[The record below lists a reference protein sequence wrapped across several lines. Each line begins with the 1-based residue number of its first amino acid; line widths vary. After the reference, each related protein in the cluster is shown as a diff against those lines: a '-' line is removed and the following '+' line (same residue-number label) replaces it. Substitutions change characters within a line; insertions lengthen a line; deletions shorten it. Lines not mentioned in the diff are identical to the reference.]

1 MKEIEVFIA
10 GSKTLSQLRDS
21 ARAVFSEISNQY
33 RDCNILIRPYTFEDF
48 PRSFSNLGRQEDY
61 NHYIS
66 NKADYT
72 IFIFDEGFGEITLE
86 ELNLAICTFLEKK
99 RPQIYVYCNEAKMN
113 SDEYKEIRDH
123 INSFDQYY
131 ISYEEGHFKEQLYKD
146 FNRLISNTYYRNEIN
161 IFQEKYSA
169 LKENNNVGS
178 NEKLNWIKEAK
189 LQINYLLDKI
199 ANEAALSCKS
209 DEFIVKSDLSFF
221 IELAES
227 LNDLYVKSTLVFI
240 NFPKMDNSQILER
253 MKKPCEGAYK
263 EMVQKFASSIHQLA
277 LVLNNIFQNL
287 DTFEVYKQRLLEI
300 DSKVLHLYP
309 DRKLF
314 DMNKPIDVLSL
325 LDDAQ
330 KSMKEPMMDRL
341 IRARLA
347 TNIGKGKEYDN
358 ANIRL
363 FFNTGNIIFNI
374 VEPNYV
380 NNLGA
385 AILHDLYMILP
396 DGCKQLVTS
405 PISSALS
412 DAEEIGDLY
421 HITLGK

>member
-1 MKEIEVFIA
+1 
-10 GSKTLSQLRDS
+10 
-21 ARAVFSEISNQY
+21 
-33 RDCNILIRPYTFEDF
+33 
-48 PRSFSNLGRQEDY
+48 
-61 NHYIS
+61 
-66 NKADYT
+66 
-72 IFIFDEGFGEITLE
+72 
-86 ELNLAICTFLEKK
+86 
-99 RPQIYVYCNEAKMN
+99 
-113 SDEYKEIRDH
+113 
-123 INSFDQYY
+123 
-131 ISYEEGHFKEQLYKD
+131 
-146 FNRLISNTYYRNEIN
+146 
-161 IFQEKYSA
+161 
-169 LKENNNVGS
+169 
-178 NEKLNWIKEAK
+178 
-189 LQINYLLDKI
+189 
-199 ANEAALSCKS
+199 
-209 DEFIVKSDLSFF
+209 
-221 IELAES
+221 
-227 LNDLYVKSTLVFI
+227 
-240 NFPKMDNSQILER
+240 
-253 MKKPCEGAYK
+253 
-263 EMVQKFASSIHQLA
+263 MVQKFASSIHQLA